1 MKHSFWILLA
11 LLLVSV
17 ALNVGLLTR
26 EPQTETIIE
35 RDTVWLDTTIIK
47 PVPTESKETGE
58 TIYIKVPARTI
69 GDGSIL
75 CENDST
81 QNARTKKNRPQVC
94 ESPSVRD
101 SQVIAL
107 PVEQKR
113 YDDSLYTAWVSGY
126 RPKLDSITLRLPT
139 ITETIT
145 NTIVKPAPR
154 LSVGVQVGAGVGVIR
169 HQPDIYVGFG
179 AQWRLWPK

>member
-26 EPQTETIIE
+26 PEPEAKIE
-35 RDTVWLDTTIIK
+35 RDTVWRDTTIYQ
-47 PVPTESKETGE
+47 PLPAE
-58 TIYIKVPARTI
+58 TINTGRVVYIKVPVSTGSTTVYDTI
-69 GDGSIL
+69 HDSI
-75 CENDST
+75 EV
-81 QNARTKKNRPQVC
+81 PIPIV
-94 ESPSVRD
+94 
-101 SQVIAL
+101 
-107 PVEQKR
+107 QKR
-113 YDDSLYTAWVSGY
+113 YEDSLYTAWVSGY
-126 RPKLDSITLRLPT
+126 EPNLDSIRLYRT
-139 ITETIT
+139 EIYITKTFT
-145 NTIVKPAPR
+145 KPAPR